1 MTMQT
6 MKRQMAAKVFMMLA
20 LLLMGVSGVKAADY
34 VLTYTTGNTTY
45 YLARNGT
52 SGVERVNTFN
62 PTTCIWNCEDASGN
76 ASSLYNG
83 NTYGWLYQSV
93 NGTKYYLEG
102 YYNDL
107 TTTKSTGNNN
117 LTRWRTDG
125 TYVYNRY
132 SNSSS
137 YFITL
142 QNGVGRRTSSNQ
154 YCARPYQVTSSQN
167 ALVNNTTAPDIH
179 IDSASGN
186 TIEFDH
192 GNDIGYY
199 VPANSYTIYTFN
211 YNDHNVYNN
220 TDWGNQVPQG
230 VEITPDNPTYTWSL
244 TANGGGVAT
253 INSSTGVVTLSGAPT
268 GDITVRLTVQYNVNT
283 LPDKYSEYTLT
294 YSTHDAGTRANT
306 DITGVTLT
314 PNPCTLDY
322 QGTQTYTITPT
333 ATKTTSNFPAYII
346 LQHGSQIYYYYA
358 GTYNGTAIGPLY
370 DGTIAAHNPV
380 RNFQDKISTE
390 TTESVPVTCSWSITG
405 SSAATISST
414 TGNSTT
420 VTYASVLSQNDGA
433 ILTVTAT
440 AEGETAT
447 ATATI
452 NLNATQPTSIT
463 PESSSFSL
471 CIGDNDIPF
480 TYTLSPS
487 GCYDHVTVT
496 TSDATVVEPH
506 STTAYTGGQINIDA
520 GHTAG
525 TATLTLTA
533 ATGVTATVTVNVQPR
548 LTLPMITFDNTT
560 STVTITSDETGATI
574 YYRTDGGAPDLN
586 ENIYTQ
592 SGTTPVSFT
601 IPSQAN
607 VTAFAT
613 KTGYCSN
620 ATAFASKIIEQVEK
634 PTLTVGSDGKV
645 TMTSATA
652 GATIY
657 YTIDGTDPTATTG
670 TVYNS
675 PVDLPSGATVKA
687 IAIKDDWLNS
697 NIESTEVI
705 APAATPTITITDA
718 GSVTIAC
725 TTTGATIYYTID
737 GSTPDPT
744 NVGGT
749 NPTVQYNGT
758 AFTVGNGVT
767 VKAIATKTG
776 YLNSEVASNRY
787 MTASGV
793 SGTTVTINDAEDHLW
808 SYYND
813 PDCPVRSLSP
823 ADVKITY
830 LGDGIV
836 MTGNNNYT
844 ASSTDFVK
852 PGETNY
858 TGGAKVNVGGEN
870 ENTFIYYKTLERGDA
885 TQTAWTFSS
894 SNQSSAASRCPYTPI
909 PNPFQVRP
917 TYGTPPTSDRAA
929 WAGWRGFQCWRLK
942 SVTGGA
948 VYSAASDGTALAENA
963 IINAETQIYFA
974 PNSEYGMEVELE
986 AVWSRAYLVYAN
998 GNGEWSVPNHADLGY
1013 ERNFVV
1019 LSSAKDFFFN
1029 GGGGNNN
1036 ANIVDINRPSTI
1048 TPYLPN
1054 GTSGNQQIGN
1064 VQGVYNYNA
1073 NNRPITL
1080 QANTKFENVK
1090 FVNMGGNTLT
1100 AGGHDLIVGR
1110 GCSGRVNLVRGM
1122 DGGSSNALD
1131 YTIRMESGEFNNFY
1145 MVSSARQTYSSTVSA
1160 RAVFGC
1166 DYDRASNTNSLLKI
1180 ASNGSG
1186 DIYGG
1191 TQMTCSSASNKDN
1204 LTFDWL
1210 IKSGTFH
1217 EGLLGSASGGDE
1229 SIYLGSSQSG
1239 SYNLQYIGKRRMIV
1253 EGGDLAGIAG
1263 GMNSSTANGGSDY
1276 NNTTHVTQ
1284 STDDYVVIR
1293 IKGGNMRSS
1302 VYGAA
1307 AFAGASGGRKFVF
1320 TGGTIAGWVAGG
1332 ANGTQTDGG
1341 TLYGPTN
1348 LYIGGKIKIDSN
1360 GSTSVINRAVG
1371 GNVFGAGC
1379 GFGAD
1384 SNSGQILTYGT
1395 TVVVA
1400 DEAYIER
1407 GVYGGGSY
1415 GYTTNTSNIYV
1426 LGGHVGGKN
1435 GGVSGTSYSASIAGG
1450 VFGGACQNQ
1459 GGTVNITM
1467 TDGLVEGGIYG
1478 GSNATGTLSGN
1489 VTMNINGGQV
1499 GTKTTD
1505 AVIHGGGL
1513 GNATRV
1519 LGSVNLTLGASTTA
1533 TDSVTVYGDVY
1544 GGSAQ
1549 GKTNGNNS
1557 RTSGAVTN
1565 VTLNKGDIHG
1575 NLYGGGLGNA
1585 TYPADVYG
1593 PVTVTVNGGS
1603 VTLPDQSAGVFGCN
1617 NVNGAPQ
1624 STVTVLVTGT
1634 NDDGIDNIFG
1644 GGNHADY
1651 PALGGADYPTV
1662 TMTGGWVNNSVFG
1675 GGNEAD
1681 IKGNANVTMTG
1692 GTVINRVFGGGNLG
1706 SVGTYNTTTPSGH
1719 TSHSGCIG
1727 WPASTGAWTKGGKCT
1742 VTISGGKVGKDN
1754 QVMPQDFGYVFGAS
1768 RGDSKD
1774 PNIDPDIEYRAYVKE
1789 TDVTISGTAFIIGGV
1804 YGGSENGHVKGDTYV
1819 KIQANCQIGCG
1830 EGKTTPYTD
1839 AQWTAAINA
1848 VNNGIAADII
1858 GAADEMPECPHW
1870 NYQDPYLM
1878 YDPVNAI
1885 PGGSTTGYDGHTFYG
1900 NVFGGGSGYWPYEKQ
1915 GGGYEWLK
1923 TAGQVE
1929 GNTKVEIT
1937 GGHILTS
1944 IYGGNELTN
1953 VLGNCEVT
1961 MSGGTLGVPRRLKNV
1976 TDHPVTC
1983 YLFGAGKGDPRTYFN
1998 QLTNVA
2004 NAVVNVTGG
2013 TIFGSVFGGGEDG
2026 HILGNATVTI
2036 GNDDGTGPLIG
2047 TWGTS
2052 YIDGNIFG
2060 GGRGF
2065 NGDALTAGVVS
2076 GNVVVNI
2083 KGGKMLGS
2091 IYGGGRL
2098 GSVGTYLVPVSDS
2111 NYGKLIPEGTQQALG
2126 GGTSHGLITV
2136 NISGGTIGN
2145 TFEYIVP
2152 TSNWTQAWKD
2162 ANNITYTEFG
2172 SSGSDENRLMH
2183 TKGGNVFAGCMG
2195 RLYKLNGQ
2203 TLITNWP
2210 DMGKARQTVLN
2221 ISGGTIK
2228 SNVYGGGE
2236 LGILEGG
2243 AANTNT
2249 STVTITGGT
2258 IGTEVY
2264 DTTGDTYPY
2273 YTFGSVFG
2281 GGYGSDRNVTGA
2293 LRSMVN
2299 ARDHAGLVTGNT
2311 VVTVSDADASPE
2323 TRIWAS
2329 VYGGG
2334 ELARVTGNATVTISG
2349 SKTEIGKDRVW
2360 NTGDQ
2365 NMPNWANDQYVR
2377 YGNYRMGN
2385 VFGGGKG
2392 SLDYTAAG
2400 QILGNATVTISSG
2413 KIYHNVYGGGALG
2426 SVGTFTYDANTGNT
2440 TCANGTGTTTV
2451 TITGG
2456 QIGINGYDNGMVN
2469 GSSRGLDGDPKGSNL
2484 DNVAWVNNSIVNIGN
2499 DGDGANFDNPK
2510 VFGAVYGG
2518 GENGHNYGSSVVN
2531 IYSGIVGNPDPAATW
2546 KHGHVYGA
2554 GCGTDNYTYN
2564 GVTYYNPKAGI
2575 IHGAATLNIKGGR
2588 IVNAA
2593 YGGGAL
2599 GTTEGKATVNVT
2611 GGRIGSVYGGPMG
2624 KEGAKAENNAK
2635 FAYCGVEADV
2645 NIDYANTPAAD
2656 DGSTTQLITGSVYG
2670 GGEAG
2675 TVEGEVVVNMKK
2687 GLVMGDL
2694 YGGGA
2699 LADTNIDNAQYYGQ
2713 TNETVTSTATHTT
2726 TVNLTGGT
2734 INGNVYGGAL
2744 GRKASATET
2753 ANPAYVYGDV
2763 LVELNKTIATD
2774 NCVVKGVIHGANNY
2788 NGSPKGEVT
2797 VHIYKTVDWDGH
2809 AKAVGKDDT
2818 SYNLKAVYGG
2828 GNEAAYIPVA
2838 NATQTANVIIDGCS
2852 LTSIETV
2859 YGGGNAAS
2867 VPGTHV
2873 VVNSCYE
2880 IGTVFGGG
2888 NGKDNLSDGSLNYG
2902 AHVGYKPVNYT
2913 TDTSLTD
2920 EENYAAYQAAFEAQ
2934 KETLTYGSGESK
2946 VDALGGTIHKVFGG
2960 SNTRGNVRHESVAFI
2975 DESDD
2980 SCPLVLGEVYGGGNE
2995 AYMEGGSNVKLGCI
3009 SYLKTLYGGAN
3020 AADVGGDIELTVT
3033 SGRFER
3039 VFGGNNQSGTIKGSI
3054 KVNIEETG
3062 CHPIVIGEL
3071 YGCGNQAPY
3080 RKPSGK
3086 LDPEINIK
3094 SFTSI
3099 GRVFGGGLGETAVVT
3114 GSPTVNINEVL
3125 GANHNGNVTAGS
3137 YTYNVP
3143 TYFDADGNFK
3153 GWTLTFDGKTVTAPT
3168 HTKGKIGAIG
3178 TVFGGGNA
3186 APVAGNTAVNI
3197 GTEKNDYLAVP
3208 AANITVGTTDVSRFY
3223 TRGGTEGAYTY
3234 TAASGTA
3241 VANTTYYEKV
3251 VGADIRNNVFGGGND
3266 AEVTGNTDVT
3276 IGKKIG
3282 N

>member
-1 MTMQT
+1 MRNMKMTMQT

-20 LLLMGVSGVKAADY
+20 LLLMSVSGVKARDY
-34 VLTYTTGNTTY
+34 VISYTSGGTTY
-45 YLARNGT
+45 YLGMNGNSLQAKT
-52 SGVERVNTFN
+52 SFD
-62 PTTCIWNCEDASGN
+62 PTCIWECRNGNNAANLGNTSYSLRNKNNNSYYLTTSCSRNWFVYTWNALSVQTSASNIWRSSN
-76 ASSLYNG
+76 ATNGYVYAYATNYNREASINVSSLSMIDN
-83 NTYGWLYQSV
+83 NT
-93 NGTKYYLEG
+93 
-102 YYNDL
+102 
-107 TTTKSTGNNN
+107 
-117 LTRWRTDG
+117 
-125 TYVYNRY
+125 
-132 SNSSS
+132 SSS
-137 YFITL
+137 R
-142 QNGVGRRTSSNQ
+142 N
-154 YCARPYQVTSSQN
+154 YQVTSEQN
-167 ALVNNTTAPDIH
+167 DLVDHTVTPSIYIN
-179 IDSASGN
+179 SAGGN
-186 TIEFDH
+186 TIEFNH
-192 GNDIGYY
+192 GSEVGYY
-199 VPANSYTIYTFN
+199 IPANSYTTYTFN
-211 YNDHNVYNN
+211 GNDHIVYNN
-220 TDWGNQVPQG
+220 TDWGATEPQDIQIVPQ
-230 VEITPDNPTYTWSL
+230 NPIYTWSL

-268 GDITVRLTVQYNVNT
+268 GDITVRLTVHYNVSG

-294 YSTHDAGTRANT
+294 YSTHYAATMANT
-306 DITGVTLT
+306 EITGVTLT

-322 QGTQTYTITPT
+322 QGTQTYTINPT
-333 ATKTTSNFPAYII
+333 ATKTTSTFPAYII
-346 LQHGSQIYYYYA
+346 LQHGSQSYYYYA

-370 DGTIAAHNPV
+370 DGTIADHNPV
-380 RNFQDKISTE
+380 RNFQDKIKTE

-433 ILTVTAT
+433 VLTVTAT
-440 AEGETAT
+440 AEGKTAT

-463 PESSSFSL
+463 PELSSFSL
-471 CIGDNDIPF
+471 CIGDDNIPF

-496 TSDATVVEPH
+496 TSDQNVVTP
-506 STTAYTGGQINIDA
+506 STTTAYTGGQIEIDA
-520 GHTAG
+520 GNTAG

-548 LTLPMITFDNTT
+548 LTLPTITFDNTT

-586 ENIYTQ
+586 ENTYTH
-592 SGTTPVSFT
+592 SGTTPVSFP
-601 IPSQAN
+601 IHSQAN

-613 KTGYCSN
+613 KTGYCS
-620 ATAFASKIIEQVEK
+620 TANTFASKIIKQVEN

-652 GATIY
+652 GATIR
-657 YTIDGTDPTATTG
+657 YTTDGTEPTATTG
-670 TVYNS
+670 TVYNF
-675 PVDLPSGATVKA
+675 PVALPSGATVKA

-697 NIESTEVI
+697 GIESTEVI

-718 GSVTIAC
+718 GSVTIAS

-744 NVGGT
+744 NMGGT

-787 MTASGV
+787 MMASGV
-793 SGTTVTINDAEDHLW
+793 SGTTVTLNDAEDHLW
-808 SYYND
+808 SYYSD
-813 PDCPVRSLSP
+813 PDCPIRSLNP
-823 ADVKITY
+823 ADVEITY
-830 LGDGIV
+830 LGNGKMYTSTTATPSGNLSDATGVKVGIDADV
-836 MTGNNNYT
+836 
-844 ASSTDFVK
+844 
-852 PGETNY
+852 
-858 TGGAKVNVGGEN
+858 
-870 ENTFIYYKTLERGDA
+870 NTFVYYKTLERTDGA
-885 TQTAWTFSS
+885 TATTVAGATG
-894 SNQSSAASRCPYTPI
+894 RCAYTTI
-909 PNPFQVRP
+909 PNPFSIRP
-917 TYGTPPTSDRAA
+917 TFTSGNTTYYTGFYTWRVKTLSGGSIYTASTGGTAIEEGDAIDAETEIFFAPTS
-929 WAGWRGFQCWRLK
+929 
-942 SVTGGA
+942 SM
-948 VYSAASDGTALAENA
+948 
-963 IINAETQIYFA
+963 
-974 PNSEYGMEVELE
+974 GMKVELE
-986 AVWSRAYLVYAN
+986 AVWARAYVATDSYDGLDAGV
-998 GNGEWSVPNHADLGY
+998 SY
-1013 ERNFVV
+1013 ERNFV
-1019 LSSAKDFFFN
+1019 
-1029 GGGGNNN
+1029 
-1036 ANIVDINRPSTI
+1036 
-1048 TPYLPN
+1048 YL
-1054 GTSGNQQIGN
+1054 SGNVTLRGNGSSTPLTYTTVDPATGSGTKRTVTIGYSD
-1064 VQGVYNYNA
+1064 YNYFNC
-1073 NNRPITL
+1073 
-1080 QANTKFENVK
+1080 QADTKFENLT
-1090 FVNMGGNTLT
+1090 FASYSANTQLAA
-1100 AGGHDLIVGR
+1100 AGYKLIVGR
-1110 GCSGRVNLVRGM
+1110 GCTGTVSNIYGYRAVPSENKDYSIRLESGTFNNYYAAW
-1122 DGGSSNALD
+1122 SSNTAYNYVL
-1131 YTIRMESGEFNNFY
+1131 
-1145 MVSSARQTYSSTVSA
+1145 STKTT
-1160 RAVFGC
+1160 FGC
-1166 DYDRASNTNSLLKI
+1166 DYDRAQNNGAGDNTKLSVG
-1180 ASNGSG
+1180 NGG
-1186 DIYGG
+1186 NIYGG
-1191 TQMTCSSASNKDN
+1191 EQMCISNSSNRNN

-1210 IKSGTFH
+1210 IKSGSFNNPSS
-1217 EGLLGSASGGDE
+1217 LGGGDGGNE
-1229 SIYLGSSQSG
+1229 SIYLGSSQG
-1239 SYNLQYIGKRRMIV
+1239 GGNNANTLRYIGKRRLIV
-1253 EGGDLAGIAG
+1253 EGGLFASIAG
-1263 GMNSSTANGGSDY
+1263 GMNSAAQQTNGSSY
-1276 NNTTHVTQ
+1276 NN
-1284 STDDYVVIR
+1284 SSYVVNDGDAVDIR
-1293 IKGGNMRSS
+1293 IKGGTINGS

-1307 AFAGASGGRKFVF
+1307 AFAGANGDRRIVLTKGKVL
-1320 TGGTIAGWVAGG
+1320 GWIAGG
-1332 ANGTQTDGG
+1332 ANGTRNDGG
-1341 TLYGPTN
+1341 ELYGDTRI
-1348 LYIGGKIKIDSN
+1348 YVGGSSEVGNSSGGNHVGKDTGTGYGVN
-1360 GSTSVINRAVG
+1360 GADG

-1379 GFGAD
+1379 GILPHTGSYQNGTVGRVD
-1384 SNSGQILTYGT
+1384 NSI
-1395 TVVVA
+1395 VAVA
-1400 DEAYIER
+1400 DETTIWR
-1407 GVYGGGSY
+1407 DVYGGGNY
-1415 GYTTNTSNIYV
+1415 GWVRDDGTTNMYI
-1426 LGGHVGGKN
+1426 L
-1435 GGVSGTSYSASIAGG
+1435 
-1450 VFGGACQNQ
+1450 
-1459 GGTVNITM
+1459 GGTVNGSVFGGSNNQQGQEVTITM
-1467 TDGLVEGGIYG
+1467 KGGTIKGNTIGNATKTGGLYG
-1478 GSNATGTLSGN
+1478 GSNSWGTINDN

-1499 GTKTTD
+1499 GTSSKN
-1505 AVIHGGGL
+1505 ANIHGGGYGQPTVVT
-1513 GNATRV
+1513 GNV
-1519 LGSVNLTLGASTTA
+1519 DLTLGASGQTEPG
-1533 TDSVTVYGDVY
+1533 VTVYGDVY
-1544 GGSAQ
+1544 GGSAL
-1549 GKTNGNNS
+1549 GSVNG
-1557 RTSGAVTN
+1557 TSTDASKHTN
-1565 VTLNKGDIHG
+1565 VTLNKGAIHG
-1575 NLYGGGLGNA
+1575 SLYGGALGDASTAAN
-1585 TYPADVYG
+1585 VYG
-1593 PVTVTVNGGS
+1593 TVTVTVNGGS

-1617 NVNGAPQ
+1617 NVNGAPK
-1624 STVTVLVTGT
+1624 STVTVTVNNT
-1634 NDDGIDNIFG
+1634 DDEGVDNVFG
-1644 GGNHADY
+1644 GGNHANYD
-1651 PALGGADYPTV
+1651 PPTVDYPTV
-1662 TMTGGWVNNSVFG
+1662 DINNGIVNNSVFG

-1681 IKGNANVTMTG
+1681 ILGNANVTMTG

-1706 SVGTYNTTTPSGH
+1706 SVGTYTHTTSITGH
-1719 TSHSGCIG
+1719 TSHSGCLG

-1768 RGDSKD
+1768 RGESKD
-1774 PNIDPDIEYRAYVKE
+1774 PAIDPDIEYRAYVKE

-1804 YGGSENGHVKGDTYV
+1804 YGGSENGHVKGNTWV
-1819 KIQANCQIGCG
+1819 KIQDNCQIGCG

-1839 AQWTAAINA
+1839 DQWTKAINA
-1848 VNNGIAADII
+1848 VNNGNAAGIIA
-1858 GAADEMPECPHW
+1858 AADEMPECPHW
-1870 NYQDPYLM
+1870 NYEDPYLM
-1878 YDPVNAI
+1878 YDPVNTI

-1944 IYGGNELTN
+1944 VYGGNELTN

-1961 MSGGTLGVPRRLKNV
+1961 MSGGTLGVPRTLKNIAG
-1976 TDHPVTC
+1976 HPVTC

-1998 QLTNVA
+1998 QLTDVA
-2004 NAVVNVTGG
+2004 NAVVNVTDG

-2026 HILGNATVTI
+2026 HVLGNATVTI

-2052 YIDGNIFG
+2052 YVDGNIFG

-2065 NGDALTAGVVS
+2065 NGDVLTAGVVC

-2091 IYGGGRL
+2091 VYGGGRL

-2152 TSNWTQAWKD
+2152 TSNWTQQWKD
-2162 ANNITYTEFG
+2162 DNYITYTEFG

-2195 RLYKLNGQ
+2195 RLYKLNGK
-2203 TLITNWP
+2203 TIITNWP

-2264 DTTGDTYPY
+2264 DTTNDPYPY

-2299 ARDHAGLVTGNT
+2299 ARDYAGLVTGNT
-2311 VVTVSDADASPE
+2311 VVSVSSAAGA

-2334 ELARVTGNATVTISG
+2334 ELARVDGNAKVTISG
-2349 SKTEIGKDRVW
+2349 DNTEIGKDRVW

-2365 NMPNWANDQYVR
+2365 NMPNWENDKHVR

-2392 SLDYTAAG
+2392 SLDYTMAG

-2499 DGDGANFDNPK
+2499 DGEGAIFDNPK

-2518 GENGHNYGSSVVN
+2518 GENGHNYGNSVVN
-2531 IYSGIVGNPDPAATW
+2531 IFSGIVGNPDPAATW

-2554 GCGTDNYTYN
+2554 GCGTDDYTYN
-2564 GVTYYNPKAGI
+2564 GVSYYNPKAGI

-2635 FAYCGVEADV
+2635 FAYCGVEAEV

-2656 DGSTTQLITGSVYG
+2656 DGSTTQLITGNVFG

-2753 ANPAYVYGDV
+2753 AKPAYVYGDV

-2873 VVNSCYE
+2873 AVNSCYE

-2888 NGKDNLSDGSLNYG
+2888 NGKDKLSDRSLNYG

-2980 SCPLVLGEVYGGGNE
+2980 SCPLVLDEVYGGGNE
-2995 AYMEGGSNVKLGCI
+2995 AYMEGGSSVKLGCI

-3099 GRVFGGGLGETAVVT
+3099 GRVFGGGLGKTAVVT

-3137 YTYNVP
+3137 YTYGVSDD
-3143 TYFDADGNFK
+3143 YFDADGNFK
-3153 GWTLTFDGKTVTAPT
+3153 GWTLTLDGKTVTAPT

-3186 APVAGNTAVNI
+3186 APVTGNTAVNI
-3197 GTEKNDYLAVP
+3197 GTQKNNYLAVP

-3234 TAASGTA
+3234 TAASGIA

-3251 VGADIRNNVFGGGND
+3251 VGADIRGNVFGGGNE